1 MQKRNYDV
9 YTVMLYI
16 SFIALVTA
24 CLLLYFELRAYG
36 TFPWWRPAPAGGGA
50 APAAAAQLFEP
61 GAPVV

>member
-36 TFPWWRPAPAGGGA
+36 PSPWWRPAPAGGA
-50 APAAAAQLFEP
+50 APAPAAMLEHARVS
-61 GAPVV
+61 AHV